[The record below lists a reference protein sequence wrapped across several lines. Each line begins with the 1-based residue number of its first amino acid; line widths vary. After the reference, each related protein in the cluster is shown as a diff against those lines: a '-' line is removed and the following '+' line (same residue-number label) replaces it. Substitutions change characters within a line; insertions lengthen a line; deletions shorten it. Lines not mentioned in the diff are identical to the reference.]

1 MSDSNPTSSTDLS
14 SRFSRLT
21 TKMFKSKPKRS
32 HEVDD
37 EDQGEEVE
45 PNSIA
50 GGGHSTRRT
59 DITEHELE
67 VSSALRAFLAS
78 EGIVPEGDTA
88 ALRDLIEKPHVS
100 VPPSVTDRSHPLPEY
115 YVSSSHNT
123 YLLGHQLAGSS
134 CTSAYEKALDAG
146 ARCVEIDAWDN
157 PNNLDE
163 PKVTHGYSELPPVM
177 FHSISS

>member
-1 MSDSNPTSSTDLS
+1 
-14 SRFSRLT
+14 
-21 TKMFKSKPKRS
+21 MFKSKPKRS